1 MGEKT
6 GRNEPCPCGSGKKY
20 KQCCI
25 SKNRPTTASATPWTR
40 QRDASEELTGGLMRL
55 AARQF
60 GSRLY
65 SAWEAFNQT
74 AMDEPLDNFPHEEA
88 IFNPYLIYDWDRGT
102 SERMGAVA
110 QTYLEKNA
118 AALPE
123 LQRQIIDQAVSR
135 PVSFYEV
142 VGCDP
147 GRRVTL
153 RDLLIGEETE
163 IEDHAASKA
172 MRPGA
177 VAYAQIWILP
187 EVAVLGRLAPRMIPP
202 EARIKIDE
210 LRARLQGRIG
220 DKIMAADLVCYADEI
235 RAVYLAIRNEL
246 RKPHAAPVI
255 EATL

>member
-1 MGEKT
+1 MGEKI
-6 GRNEPCPCGSGKKY
+6 GRNDPCSCGSGKKY
-20 KQCCI
+20 KQCCL
-25 SKNRPTTASATPWTR
+25 SKNQPVAEAATPWTR

-74 AMDEPLDNFPHEEA
+74 AMDEPLENFSHEEA
-88 IFNPYLIYDWDRGT
+88 IFNPYLIYDWNREA
-102 SERMGAVA
+102 SERMGAIA
-110 QTYLEKNA
+110 HAYLEKNA
-118 AALPE
+118 AAMPE

-147 GRRVTL
+147 GHSATL
-153 RDLLIGEETE
+153 RDLLNGEETE
-163 IEDHAASKA
+163 IEDHAASRA

-177 VAYAQIWILP
+177 IAYAQIWILP

-202 EARIKIDE
+202 EARTKIEE
-210 LRARLQGRIG
+210 LRARLQSKIG
-220 DKIMAADLVCYADEI
+220 DKIMAADLVLHADAIRSVYLEI
-235 RAVYLAIRNEL
+235 RNAL
-246 RKPHAAPVI
+246 RRPAAATVI
-255 EATL
+255 EATI